1 VVEVQDILEAA
12 LRLKKAGEPFVLATV
27 VRAEKPTSAKPGAKA
42 LIKADGEWIGWIGG
56 SCSKPAVAAEAKEV
70 LASGQARVL
79 QISSTET
86 CASGGSLD
94 IYLEPHLPKPHLV
107 VVGHLPVAEALVA
120 LAGPLGFRVSVM
132 TPEASREQFPAA
144 DEFLD
149 RLDFSALPRGER
161 YVVVASHGNY
171 DEEGIRAAL
180 EEGGADY
187 VALVSSRKRAE
198 AMLKTLGL
206 SREQRQKLKF
216 PAGLDIGAVTAEEI
230 ALSILAEMVQL
241 RRTRVPASVP
251 VAAVPLPVLAR
262 DPICGMNV
270 DVTTARHKLEKDGMM
285 HYFCCAGCKEKF
297 AHAV

>member
-1 VVEVQDILEAA
+1 MQDILEAA

-42 LIKADGEWIGWIGG
+42 VIKADGEWIGWIGG
-56 SCSKPAVAAEAKEV
+56 SCSRPAVEAEAKKV
-70 LASGQARVL
+70 LASGQAKVL
-79 QISSTET
+79 QISSAET

-132 TPEASREQFPAA
+132 TPESSREQFPSA

-149 RLDFSALPRGER
+149 RIDFRELPRGER
-161 YVVVASHGNY
+161 FVVVASHGNY

-198 AMLKTLGL
+198 AMLKTLEL
-206 SREQRQKLKF
+206 SPERRRKLKF

-230 ALSILAEMVQL
+230 ALSILAEMVQM
-241 RRTRVPASVP
+241 RRLEKKPAPTVQISAP
-251 VAAVPLPVLAR
+251 QAVLAK
-262 DPICGMNV
+262 DPICGMTV
-270 DVTTARHKLEKDGMM
+270 DPATARHVLERDGIK

>member
-1 VVEVQDILEAA
+1 VQDILEAA

-56 SCSKPAVAAEAKEV
+56 SCSKPAVEVEAKNV
-70 LASGQARVL
+70 LASGQPKIL
-79 QISSTET
+79 QLSSTET

-120 LAGPLGFRVSVM
+120 LAGPLGFRVTVM
-132 TPEASREQFPAA
+132 SPEASREQFASA

-149 RLDFSALPRGER
+149 RIDFHDLPRGER
-161 YVVVASHGNY
+161 FVVVASHGNY
-171 DEEGIRAAL
+171 DEDGIRAAL
-180 EEGGADY
+180 EESGTDY

-198 AMLKTLGL
+198 AMLSSLGL
-206 SREQRQKLKF
+206 SEEKRRRLKF

-230 ALSILAEMVQL
+230 ALSILAEMVQM
-241 RRTRVPASVP
+241 RRSRPR
-251 VAAVPLPVLAR
+251 AAATPLPLAATAK
-262 DPICGMNV
+262 DPVCGMTV
-270 DVTTARHKLEKDGMM
+270 DVATARHVLEKDGAKY
-285 HYFCCAGCKEKF
+285 HFCCAGCKEKF

>member
-1 VVEVQDILEAA
+1 MQDILEAA

-56 SCSKPAVAAEAKEV
+56 SCSKPAVAAEAKKV

-120 LAGPLGFRVSVM
+120 LAGPLGFRVTVM
-132 TPEASREQFPAA
+132 TPESSREQFPSA

-149 RLDFSALPRGER
+149 RIDFRGLPRGER

-180 EEGGADY
+180 EEGADY

-198 AMLKTLGL
+198 AMLQTLRL
-206 SREQRQKLKF
+206 SEDKRRRLKF
-216 PAGLDIGAVTAEEI
+216 PAGLDIGATTAEEI
-230 ALSILAEMVQL
+230 ALSILAEMVQM
-241 RRTRVPASVP
+241 RRSRAPA
-251 VAAVPLPVLAR
+251 AAPAPTLAK
-262 DPICGMNV
+262 DPICGMTV
-270 DVTTARHKLEKDGMM
+270 DVATARHTLEKDGVM

>member
-1 VVEVQDILEAA
+1 MQDILEAA

-27 VRAEKPTSAKPGAKA
+27 IGAEKPTSAKPGAKA

-56 SCSKPAVAAEAKEV
+56 SCSKPAVEVEAKKV
-70 LASGQARVL
+70 LASGQPKIL
-79 QISSTET
+79 KLSSTDT

-120 LAGPLGFRVSVM
+120 LAGPLGFRVTVM
-132 TPEASREQFPAA
+132 SPEASREQFASA
-144 DEFLD
+144 DEFLA
-149 RLDFSALPRGER
+149 RVDFSGLPRGER
-161 YVVVASHGNY
+161 FVVVASHGNY

-180 EEGGADY
+180 EESGTDY

-198 AMLKTLGL
+198 AMLSNLGL
-206 SREQRQKLKF
+206 SEEKRRRLKF

-230 ALSILAEMVQL
+230 ALSILAEMVQM
-241 RRTRVPASVP
+241 RRARAPV
-251 VAAVPLPVLAR
+251 VAAEPALAK
-262 DPICGMNV
+262 DPICGMTV
-270 DVTTARHKLEKDGMM
+270 DVATARHVLEKDGARY
-285 HYFCCAGCKEKF
+285 YFCCAGCKEKF

>member
-1 VVEVQDILEAA
+1 VQDILEAA

-56 SCSKPAVAAEAKEV
+56 SCSKPAVAAEAKKV
-70 LASGQARVL
+70 LASGQAKVL

-132 TPEASREQFPAA
+132 TPEASREQFPSA

-149 RLDFSALPRGER
+149 RLDFSRLPRGER

-198 AMLKTLGL
+198 AMLRTLGL
-206 SREQRQKLKF
+206 SQDQRRKLKF

-241 RRTRVPASVP
+241 RRTCAPASVP

-270 DVTTARHKLEKDGMM
+270 DVSTARHKLEKDGVM

>member
-1 VVEVQDILEAA
+1 MQDILEAA
-12 LRLKKAGEPFVLATV
+12 LKLKKAGEPFVLATV

-56 SCSKPAVAAEAKEV
+56 SCSQPAVAAEAKKV

-79 QISSTET
+79 QISTTET

-132 TPEASREQFPAA
+132 TPEASREQFPSA

-149 RLDFSALPRGER
+149 RLDFSSLPRGER
-161 YVVVASHGNY
+161 FVVVASHGNY

-180 EEGGADY
+180 EEGNADY

-198 AMLKTLGL
+198 AMLKALAL
-206 SREQRQKLKF
+206 PEEKRKKLKF

-241 RRTRVPASVP
+241 RRARAPASVT
-251 VAAVPLPVLAR
+251 VPLPVLAR
-262 DPICGMNV
+262 DPICGMTV
-270 DVTTARHKLEKDGMM
+270 DVTTARYKLEKDGVM

>member
-1 VVEVQDILEAA
+1 MQDILEAA
-12 LRLKKAGEPFVLATV
+12 LRLKKEGEPFVLATV
-27 VRAEKPTSAKPGAKA
+27 IRAEKPTSAKPGAKA

-56 SCSKPAVAAEAKEV
+56 SCSKPAVAVEAKKV
-70 LASGQARVL
+70 LASGQPKIL
-79 QISSTET
+79 KLSSTDT

-120 LAGPLGFRVSVM
+120 LAAPLGFRVTVM
-132 TPEASREQFPAA
+132 SPEASRDQFGSA

-149 RLDFSALPRGER
+149 RVDFSGLPRGER
-161 YVVVASHGNY
+161 FVVVASHGNY

-180 EEGGADY
+180 QESGTDY

-198 AMLKTLGL
+198 AMLSSLGL
-206 SREQRQKLKF
+206 SEEKRRRLKF

-230 ALSILAEMVQL
+230 ALSILAEMVQM
-241 RRTRVPASVP
+241 RRARAP
-251 VAAVPLPVLAR
+251 VVVAEPTFAK
-262 DPICGMNV
+262 DPICGMTV
-270 DVTTARHKLEKDGMM
+270 DVATARHVLEKDGVR

>member
-1 VVEVQDILEAA
+1 VQDILETA

-56 SCSKPAVAAEAKEV
+56 SCSKPAVEVEAKKV
-70 LASGQARVL
+70 LASGQPKIL
-79 QISSTET
+79 QLSSTDT
-86 CASGGSLD
+86 CAGGGSLD

-120 LAGPLGFRVSVM
+120 LAGPLGFRVTVM
-132 TPEASREQFPAA
+132 SPEASSEQFASA

-149 RLDFSALPRGER
+149 RIDFRGLARGER
-161 YVVVASHGNY
+161 FVVVASHGNY

-180 EEGGADY
+180 EERGTEY

-198 AMLKTLGL
+198 AMLSSLGL
-206 SREQRQKLKF
+206 SEEKRRRLKF

-230 ALSILAEMVQL
+230 ALSILAEMVQV
-241 RRTRVPASVP
+241 RRARAP
-251 VAAVPLPVLAR
+251 VAIAEPTLAR
-262 DPICGMNV
+262 DPICGMTV
-270 DVTTARHKLEKDGMM
+270 DVANARHVLEKDGAK

>member
-1 VVEVQDILEAA
+1 MQDILEAA

-56 SCSKPAVAAEAKEV
+56 SCSKPAVEVEAKKV
-70 LASGQARVL
+70 LASGQPMIL
-79 QISSTET
+79 KLTSTET

-107 VVGHLPVAEALVA
+107 VIGHLPVAEALVA
-120 LAGPLGFRVSVM
+120 LAGPLGFRVTVM
-132 TPEASREQFPAA
+132 SPEASSEQFASA

-149 RLDFSALPRGER
+149 RIDFRGLARGER
-161 YVVVASHGNY
+161 FVVVASHGNY
-171 DEEGIRAAL
+171 DEEAVRAAL
-180 EEGGADY
+180 EESGTEY

-198 AMLKTLGL
+198 AMLSSLGL
-206 SREQRQKLKF
+206 SDEKRRRLKF

-230 ALSILAEMVQL
+230 ALSILAEMVQV
-241 RRTRVPASVP
+241 RRSRPS
-251 VAAVPLPVLAR
+251 VAAAEPTLAR
-262 DPICGMNV
+262 DPICGMTV
-270 DVTTARHKLEKDGMM
+270 DVATARHVLEKDGAKY
-285 HYFCCAGCKEKF
+285 YFCCSGCKEKF

>member
-1 VVEVQDILEAA
+1 MQDILEAA

-56 SCSKPAVAAEAKEV
+56 SCSKPAVEVEAKKV
-70 LASGQARVL
+70 LASGQPKIL
-79 QISSTET
+79 QLSSTDT

-120 LAGPLGFRVSVM
+120 LAAPLGFRVTVM
-132 TPEASREQFPAA
+132 SPEASRDQFAAA

-149 RLDFSALPRGER
+149 RIDFRGLARAER
-161 YVVVASHGNY
+161 FVVVASHGNY

-180 EEGGADY
+180 DESGTDY

-198 AMLKTLGL
+198 AMLSSLGL
-206 SREQRQKLKF
+206 SEDKRRRLKF

-230 ALSILAEMVQL
+230 ALSILAEMVQV
-241 RRTRVPASVP
+241 RRARAP
-251 VAAVPLPVLAR
+251 VAVAEPALAK
-262 DPICGMNV
+262 DPICGMTV
-270 DVTTARHKLEKDGMM
+270 DVATARHVLERDGAK

-297 AHAV
+297 AHAI

>member
-1 VVEVQDILEAA
+1 VQDILEAA

-56 SCSKPAVAAEAKEV
+56 SCSKPAVEVEARNV
-70 LASGQARVL
+70 LASGQPKIL
-79 QISSTET
+79 KLTSTDT

-120 LAGPLGFRVSVM
+120 LAGPLGFRVTVM
-132 TPEASREQFPAA
+132 SPEASKEQFASA

-149 RLDFSALPRGER
+149 RIDFHDLPRGER
-161 YVVVASHGNY
+161 FVVVASHGNY
-171 DEEGIRAAL
+171 DEDGIRAAL
-180 EEGGADY
+180 EENDTDY

-198 AMLKTLGL
+198 AMLSGLGL
-206 SREQRQKLKF
+206 PEDKRRRLKF

-230 ALSILAEMVQL
+230 ALSILAEMVQM
-241 RRTRVPASVP
+241 RRSRPR
-251 VAAVPLPVLAR
+251 AAATPLPLAATAR
-262 DPICGMNV
+262 DPICGMTV
-270 DVTTARHKLEKDGMM
+270 DVATARHVLEKDGAKY
-285 HYFCCAGCKEKF
+285 YFCNASCKEKF

>member
-1 VVEVQDILEAA
+1 VQDILEAA
-12 LRLKKAGEPFVLATV
+12 LKLKKAGEPFVLATV

-56 SCSKPAVAAEAKEV
+56 SCSQPAVAAEAKKV
-70 LASGQARVL
+70 LASGQAKVL

-94 IYLEPHLPKPHLV
+94 IYLEPHLPKPQLV

-120 LAGPLGFRVSVM
+120 LAGPLGFRVAVM
-132 TPEASREQFPAA
+132 SPEASREQFPSA

-149 RLDFSALPRGER
+149 RLDFSGLPPGER
-161 YVVVASHGNY
+161 FVVVASHGNY

-198 AMLKTLGL
+198 SMLKTLAL
-206 SREQRQKLKF
+206 SAEQRKKLKF

-241 RRTRVPASVP
+241 RRSRTAASVT
-251 VAAVPLPVLAR
+251 VPLPVLAR
-262 DPICGMNV
+262 DPVCGMTV
-270 DVTTARHKLEKDGMM
+270 DVATARHKLERDGVM

>member
-1 VVEVQDILEAA
+1 MQDILEAA

-56 SCSKPAVAAEAKEV
+56 SCSKPAVEVEAKKV
-70 LASGQARVL
+70 LASGQPKILRL
-79 QISSTET
+79 SSTDT

-120 LAGPLGFRVSVM
+120 LAGPLGFRVTVM
-132 TPEASREQFPAA
+132 SPEASREQFGSA

-149 RLDFSALPRGER
+149 HIDFRALARGER
-161 YVVVASHGNY
+161 FVVVASHGNY
-171 DEEGIRAAL
+171 DEDGIRAAL
-180 EEGGADY
+180 EESGTEY

-198 AMLKTLGL
+198 AMLSSLGL
-206 SREQRQKLKF
+206 SEDKRRRLKF

-230 ALSILAEMVQL
+230 ALSILAEMVQV
-241 RRTRVPASVP
+241 RRARAP
-251 VAAVPLPVLAR
+251 VAVAEPALAK
-262 DPICGMNV
+262 DPICGMTV
-270 DVTTARHKLEKDGMM
+270 DVATARHVLERDGAK

-297 AHAV
+297 AHAI

>member
-1 VVEVQDILEAA
+1 VQDILEAA

-56 SCSKPAVAAEAKEV
+56 SCSKPAVAVEARKV
-70 LASGQARVL
+70 LASGQPKIL
-79 QISSTET
+79 QLSSTET

-120 LAGPLGFRVSVM
+120 LAAPLGFRITVM
-132 TPEASREQFPAA
+132 SPEASRDQFASA

-149 RLDFSALPRGER
+149 RIDFRGLARGER
-161 YVVVASHGNY
+161 FVVVASHGNY

-180 EEGGADY
+180 DESGTDY

-198 AMLKTLGL
+198 AMLSSLGL
-206 SREQRQKLKF
+206 SEEKRRRLKF

-230 ALSILAEMVQL
+230 ALSILAEMVQV
-241 RRTRVPASVP
+241 RRARAP
-251 VAAVPLPVLAR
+251 VAAAEPTLAK
-262 DPICGMNV
+262 DPICGMTV
-270 DVTTARHKLEKDGMM
+270 DVATARHVLEKDGARY
-285 HYFCCAGCKEKF
+285 YFCCAGCKEKF

>member
-1 VVEVQDILEAA
+1 MQDILETA

-56 SCSKPAVAAEAKEV
+56 SCSKSAVEVEARKV
-70 LASGQARVL
+70 LASGQPKIL
-79 QISSTET
+79 QLSSTET

-107 VVGHLPVAEALVA
+107 VIGHLPVAEALVA
-120 LAGPLGFRVSVM
+120 LAGPLGFRVTVM
-132 TPEASREQFPAA
+132 SPEASRDQFASA

-149 RLDFSALPRGER
+149 RIDFRELARGER
-161 YVVVASHGNY
+161 FVVVASHGNY
-171 DEEGIRAAL
+171 DEDAIRAAL
-180 EEGGADY
+180 EASGTDY

-198 AMLKTLGL
+198 AMLSSLGL
-206 SREQRQKLKF
+206 SNEQRRRLKF

-230 ALSILAEMVQL
+230 ALSILAEMVQV
-241 RRTRVPASVP
+241 RRSRPSVIAP
-251 VAAVPLPVLAR
+251 EPLQEELAK
-262 DPICGMNV
+262 DPICGMMV
-270 DVTTARHKLEKDGMM
+270 EVRTASHVLENDGAR

>member
-1 VVEVQDILEAA
+1 VQDILETA

-56 SCSKPAVAAEAKEV
+56 SCSKPAVEMEAKRV
-70 LASGQARVL
+70 LASGQPKIL
-79 QISSTET
+79 QLSSTDT

-120 LAGPLGFRVSVM
+120 LAGPLGFRVTVM
-132 TPEASREQFPAA
+132 SPEASSEQFASA

-149 RLDFSALPRGER
+149 RIDFRGLARGER
-161 YVVVASHGNY
+161 FVVVASHGNY
-171 DEEGIRAAL
+171 DEDGIRAAL
-180 EEGGADY
+180 EESGTEY

-198 AMLKTLGL
+198 AMLSSLGL
-206 SREQRQKLKF
+206 SEEKRRRLKF

-230 ALSILAEMVQL
+230 ALSILAEMVQV
-241 RRTRVPASVP
+241 RRARAP
-251 VAAVPLPVLAR
+251 VATAEPTLAK
-262 DPICGMNV
+262 DPICGMTV
-270 DVTTARHKLEKDGMM
+270 DVATARHVLEKDGAR

>member
-1 VVEVQDILEAA
+1 MQDILEAA

-56 SCSKPAVAAEAKEV
+56 SCSKPAVEVEARKV
-70 LASGQARVL
+70 LASGQPKIL
-79 QISSTET
+79 QLSSTET

-120 LAGPLGFRVSVM
+120 LAGPLGFQVTVM
-132 TPEASREQFPAA
+132 SPEASRDQFASA

-149 RLDFSALPRGER
+149 RIDFHGLPRGER
-161 YVVVASHGNY
+161 FVVVASHGNY
-171 DEEGIRAAL
+171 DEDGIRAAL
-180 EEGGADY
+180 DESGTDY

-198 AMLKTLGL
+198 AMLSSLGL
-206 SREQRQKLKF
+206 SEEKRRRLKF

-230 ALSILAEMVQL
+230 ALSILAEMVQV
-241 RRTRVPASVP
+241 RRTRAL
-251 VAAVPLPVLAR
+251 VAAPEPTLAK
-262 DPICGMNV
+262 DPICGMTV
-270 DVTTARHKLEKDGMM
+270 DVATARHVLEKDGARY
-285 HYFCCAGCKEKF
+285 YFCCAGCKEKF